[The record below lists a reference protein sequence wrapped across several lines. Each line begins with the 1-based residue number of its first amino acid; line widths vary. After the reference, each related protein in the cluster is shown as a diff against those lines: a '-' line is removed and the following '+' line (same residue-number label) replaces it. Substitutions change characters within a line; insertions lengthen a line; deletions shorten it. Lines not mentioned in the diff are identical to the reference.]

1 MLEVILALVLF
12 VAAAAVI
19 TVGLNASMN
28 SVERLRLNVHATDLA
43 VTVMSE
49 LQLGIRSP
57 DDTGPEPFSGSFTN
71 WTWEVSSV
79 PVEETEG
86 SGRFAKV
93 EVVVRHDDP
102 VLMYR
107 LCQILALGA
116 VESTSGMSQ

>member
-19 TVGLNASMN
+19 TVGLNASMG

-57 DDTGPEPFSGSFTN
+57 YNTGPEPFSGALTN

-79 PVEETEG
+79 PVEETDD

-102 VLMYR
+102 ALVYR
-107 LCQILALGA
+107 LCQILALGT
-116 VESTSGMSQ
+116 VENTSEMSQ